1 MTHKNLGTKYV
12 NIVEKEKIA
21 KERKNINFD
30 RFLVCIQS
38 FANSGSV
45 GQGAYCD
52 L

>member
-1 MTHKNLGTKYV
+1 M
-12 NIVEKEKIA
+12 NIVEKEKLLK
-21 KERKNINFD
+21 KEKYELLL
-30 RFLVCIQS
+30 FLVCIQS